1 MNIFSILNIDVINK
15 VCNHLSSIDSVN
27 FLRAINLYGKYYEEQ
42 IDRLIVDYKY
52 SIRQHEKATQCSECD
67 DIVLC
72 YSCKTGSQNMC
83 EFCNKFLC
91 ADCSLFTSDEL
102 CISDIFMGNKVCLEC
117 LIEYAKKN
125 NRVCAGC
132 NKPFFQ
138 YEGYVCVG
146 TCIGCKH
153 RFCNYCGPHNIY
165 KKLCDSDSMCEKI
178 VCIKCALKVDNYE
191 HSCDRDYEL

>member
-1 MNIFSILNIDVINK
+1 LNIDVINK

-52 SIRQHEKATQCSECD
+52 SIQQHEKATQCSECD
-67 DIVLC
+67 DIILC

-132 NKPFFQ
+132 NAPFFNMKVM
-138 YEGYVCVG
+138 YVLEHVLVVNIVFATIADLIIFTRSCV
-146 TCIGCKH
+146 IVIVIV
-153 RFCNYCGPHNIY
+153 NV
-165 KKLCDSDSMCEKI
+165 KKLY
-178 VCIKCALKVDNYE
+178 VLNV
-191 HSCDRDYEL
+191 H